1 MIECTDP
8 CGSIIGT
15 CDWAIATRRAL
26 RQIRR
31 EWVWSVGSAPNQA
44 RGIMPGVVQ
53 DVIANG
59 VESPG
64 SQPGTVDFTKDGVTV
79 VWSTTNNQAVTVIPN
94 PKQ

>member
-1 MIECTDP
+1 
-8 CGSIIGT
+8 
-15 CDWAIATRRAL
+15 
-26 RQIRR
+26 
-31 EWVWSVGSAPNQA
+31 
-44 RGIMPGVVQ
+44 MPSVVQ